1 MLTLGRY
8 STRMD
13 GCVVIMLVPILAMDP
28 ATVSVSPLG
37 TLVVIVANVIAI
49 GNATIK
55 QANVG
60 PQPSSSSLFGSLSHG
75 AMLGTI
81 NIGHTLVMGDIQ

>member
-1 MLTLGRY
+1 
-8 STRMD
+8 
-13 GCVVIMLVPILAMDP
+13 
-28 ATVSVSPLG
+28 
-37 TLVVIVANVIAI
+37 VVIVANVIAI